1 MIFPKNCSLLYRPEG
16 KETVPITVPPPTKTY
31 FVVPIGEEEE
41 GEEEDGMKEGVKKGE
56 NKGEK
61 EVGKKGVK
69 EDEKAGVKQ
78 VEKEHEEV
86 NKESVTEGEKKGVT
100 EGVRESEKEGEKK
113 GVTEGVRES
122 EKEGEKK
129 SVTEGVRESE
139 KEGEKKGVTEGE
151 KEREK
156 EVEQGGVKEREKDG
170 VKKREKEV
178 LKEGAKEGVKEDVK
192 DGVRQAD
199 ETITKLL
206 FTSTSSE
213 KSRRT
218 TTQVASVIDDEPL
231 ACKVPV
237 LDPFHP
243 VVSPLIRDVGT
254 DLRKRCRSI
263 YPRTPAF
270 NVVDNKLVLRPGL
283 VESKISQNSVKLKE
297 IYRDGDFGIF
307 YTKAKKPFLGEKSI
321 RKSEEIGEQDFF
333 RLYYDIDG
341 ETVSDLYA
349 RIAPKVDILEKQ
361 TKTAKGFTNQ
371 GISLNVL
378 IIGLD
383 SVSRANF
390 QRKMGGVIS
399 FLKTRMNTYF
409 MEGMSIV
416 GDATTPALIAMLTGK
431 DEAKLPD
438 GRTDFGG

>member
-86 NKESVTEGEKKGVT
+86 NKESVTEGEKKG
-100 EGVRESEKEGEKK
+100 
-113 GVTEGVRES
+113 
-122 EKEGEKK
+122 
-129 SVTEGVRESE
+129 VTEGVRESE

>member
-86 NKESVTEGEKKGVT
+86 NKESVTEGEKKG
-100 EGVRESEKEGEKK
+100 
-113 GVTEGVRES
+113 
-122 EKEGEKK
+122 
-129 SVTEGVRESE
+129 VTEGVRESE

-361 TKTAKGFTNQ
+361 TKTAKGFTKN

>member
-41 GEEEDGMKEGVKKGE
+41 GEEEDRMKEGVKKGE

-86 NKESVTEGEKKGVT
+86 NKESVTEGEKKG
-100 EGVRESEKEGEKK
+100 
-113 GVTEGVRES
+113 
-122 EKEGEKK
+122 
-129 SVTEGVRESE
+129 VTEGVRESE

-243 VVSPLIRDVGT
+243 VVSRLIRDVGT

>member
-113 GVTEGVRES
+113 GVTEG
-122 EKEGEKK
+122 
-129 SVTEGVRESE
+129 
-139 KEGEKKGVTEGE
+139 E

-170 VKKREKEV
+170 VKKRAKEV
-178 LKEGAKEGVKEDVK
+178 SKEGAKEGVKEDVK